1 MAKTVGFS
9 RTKVSHTDMRKYFQT
24 SSRARRVSAI
34 RVRSWDNI
42 YDHAACLVPNHAS
55 MLDPGENPPPSK
67 TTVPRYALSAHRR
80 PLFFFRRDLD
90 EELDEELDD
99 ELDDELEE
107 EPLSLPDDEDED
119 DDDEDDDDDDDE
131 ESLSLSLSLSVSE
144 SLLLLLLEL
153 LELPL
158 ELPRRRFRF
167 FSFDPFVSSRPRIA
181 SIRSWYSRL
190 GSGGSSPVKS
200 AYFCANLGFLSCCV
214 REGRDTYARSF
225 SLHSY
230 V

>member
-9 RTKVSHTDMRKYFQT
+9 RTKVYITHACVYFQT

-55 MLDPGENPPPSK
+55 MLEPGENSPSSK

-80 PLFFFRRDLD
+80 PLFFLRRD
-90 EELDEELDD
+90 LDD
-99 ELDDELEE
+99 ELDDELDEELDE
-107 EPLSLPDDEDED
+107 EPLSLPDDDDED

-144 SLLLLLLEL
+144 SLLLVLLEL

-167 FSFDPFVSSRPRIA
+167 FSFDPFLSSRPRIA